1 MATIQKKG
9 FKSDLLEFR
18 DKISNMQES
27 AIPKEIIA
35 EEDIV
40 KAMILLNLI
49 SYQKIADVFLGCAA
63 INLVNSYVKQDNPKL
78 GYNFKRHL
86 IELLK
91 GVEDINQPKTI
102 QIDYDNRNNQQI
114 LMIVIWNFQFSY
126 KFIRYSEQIK
136 KLQSPKVLE
145 WDGLRKQPY
154 AKTIFDFA
162 LSSPFI
168 TQETLGGNN
177 LMQKLNDEVELYK
190 SGKYKFQNDKLF
202 KKGNFEVAR
211 DEEDKELKNYYRVKL
226 CECKD
231 RPVILT
237 GRYKK
242 TWDKHVTF
250 ITIRPYIEGV
260 TRLTVCDHINLL
272 RSDVEKCVDIHQ
284 LREGNRYYIIGYC
297 SEYGNGRMGVRLATN
312 ENFMPLFLMNE
323 FQRIPKDIISTCH
336 RFSIEEYTSKRQ
348 KKMKL

>member
-1 MATIQKKG
+1 
-9 FKSDLLEFR
+9 
-18 DKISNMQES
+18 
-27 AIPKEIIA
+27 
-35 EEDIV
+35 
-40 KAMILLNLI
+40 
-49 SYQKIADVFLGCAA
+49 
-63 INLVNSYVKQDNPKL
+63 
-78 GYNFKRHL
+78 
-86 IELLK
+86 
-91 GVEDINQPKTI
+91 
-102 QIDYDNRNNQQI
+102 
-114 LMIVIWNFQFSY
+114 MIVIWNFQFSY

-272 RSDVEKCVDIHQ
+272 RSDVEKCVDIHLLV
-284 LREGNRYYIIGYC
+284 LRDIKSI
-297 SEYGNGRMGVRLATN
+297 
-312 ENFMPLFLMNE
+312 FLLM
-323 FQRIPKDIISTCH
+323 FL
-336 RFSIEEYTSKRQ
+336 Y
-348 KKMKL
+348 